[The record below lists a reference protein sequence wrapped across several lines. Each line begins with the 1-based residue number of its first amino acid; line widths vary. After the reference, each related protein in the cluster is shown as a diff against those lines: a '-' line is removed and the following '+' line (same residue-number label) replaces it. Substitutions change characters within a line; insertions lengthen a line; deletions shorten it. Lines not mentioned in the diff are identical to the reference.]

1 MSTPLLPTTDEVAQ
15 AWLKLAVPG
24 VRVDE
29 ELPTVA
35 EHPALRTVG
44 AIRTASIDGG
54 LDRYV
59 PVHLPVVT
67 AECWVAVAGESRRR
81 ARNLAGQLGA
91 RLVAATFDTE
101 LMGVVVDLPGDFRS
115 ARVHTVTALTDP
127 ELVDN
132 EPSSWARYDVDLE
145 LLWTAE

>member
-15 AWLKLAVPG
+15 AWLRLAVSG

-35 EHPALRTVG
+35 EHAALATVG
-44 AIRTASIDGG
+44 AVRTVTVDGG

-67 AECWVAVAGESRRR
+67 AECWVAVVDGSRKR
-81 ARNLAGQLGA
+81 ARGLAGQLGA
-91 RLVAATFDTE
+91 RLVAATFDPA
-101 LMGVVVDLPGDFRS
+101 LMGVVVDLPGDYGS

-145 LLWTAE
+145 LLWTAM